1 MHRFFGKFVKR
12 KTKSA
17 GVAATIKK
25 LRSQL
30 SNIIETDFGLL
41 DQLLSLDVLTRRQ
54 LAKVRSQ
61 TTVYER
67 SDAILDL
74 LETEDKCDKFLI
86 ALQRTGQQHIVNYIM
101 ANGGQK
107 INPSVNY
114 PIIVGVKPMIHL

>member
-1 MHRFFGKFVKR
+1 
-12 KTKSA
+12 
-17 GVAATIKK
+17 
-25 LRSQL
+25 
-30 SNIIETDFGLL
+30 
-41 DQLLSLDVLTRRQ
+41 
-54 LAKVRSQ
+54 
-61 TTVYER
+61 VYER

>member
-1 MHRFFGKFVKR
+1 MRRFFGKFVKR
-12 KTKSA
+12 KPRSA